1 MAWPSVEIVCKLQT
15 LFFLS
20 VLPAEI
26 DDEFDENEK
35 KLLDYSKTIED
46 LNQKMKRYLEEIGT
60 KAEYH
65 RNCNP

>member
-1 MAWPSVEIVCKLQT
+1 MRSVCELQA
-15 LFFLS
+15 LFFFVSLS
-20 VLPAEI
+20 EI

-35 KLLDYSKTIED
+35 KLLDYSKTIEE